1 MGKIRGLQNKSI
13 RTRLVLLFVILILVS
28 STVLGIISLQRA
40 ISMIIDSSEE
50 SLLVLAEDASKLVVS
65 RIGQQG
71 MALKMIAVNEDIE
84 TMNWDIQQ
92 QVLKTQLPNTN
103 FIDLAVVFP
112 DGTANYATG
121 TVSNL
126 GDRDYVKRA
135 FQGEQVISELLV
147 SKVTNEV
154 VLMYAHP
161 IRNNGKVVGVLVG
174 RRDGTVLSDMVS
186 DMGYGQTGYG
196 FMLSK
201 TGIIVANPDRESVL
215 NQFNVIEEGKD
226 NDSYSSI
233 GTFAQESIANKTGV
247 GYYNFEGV
255 DYIAG
260 YAPIEGTNWT
270 IFITS
275 SRSEVLNEI
284 PALAYF
290 IIIAFVI
297 ILIISI
303 AVIFFI
309 GNSITRPIIET
320 ANISK
325 RLADLDITEDIPE
338 TYLKKADEIGVLS
351 NSFQSMINN
360 LRDIVREINE
370 SADVLGTSS
379 EELTATSH
387 ESALSAGDVSKA
399 VEEIAKGASEQ
410 AANTETG
417 SIKTEQLGNSLIEN
431 SGFMNELKAESEKVN
446 VLVNDGLVVV
456 DSLSKITEDSNEA
469 MKEIQEVILK
479 THDSSNRISE
489 ASNVIASIAK
499 QTNLLALNASI
510 EAARAGE
517 AGKGFAVVADEIKKL
532 AEQSAESNAEISK
545 IVNELLINSEHAV
558 KTMDKVLE
566 IVKEQAEGMREN
578 KEKYISIAE
587 GAKVQLEAVDKSFN
601 VSKVMED
608 MRVEIIDTMQNL
620 AAIAEEN
627 SAATQEAS
635 ASMEEQ
641 LASIEEIARASEK
654 LTNLAQDLQ
663 TIINRFKI

>member
-1 MGKIRGLQNKSI
+1 M
-13 RTRLVLLFVILILVS
+13 
-28 STVLGIISLQRA
+28 
-40 ISMIIDSSEE
+40 
-50 SLLVLAEDASKLVVS
+50 
-65 RIGQQG
+65 
-71 MALKMIAVNEDIE
+71 
-84 TMNWDIQQ
+84 
-92 QVLKTQLPNTN
+92 
-103 FIDLAVVFP
+103 
-112 DGTANYATG
+112 
-121 TVSNL
+121 
-126 GDRDYVKRA
+126 
-135 FQGEQVISELLV
+135 
-147 SKVTNEV
+147 
-154 VLMYAHP
+154 
-161 IRNNGKVVGVLVG
+161 
-174 RRDGTVLSDMVS
+174 
-186 DMGYGQTGYG
+186 
-196 FMLSK
+196 
-201 TGIIVANPDRESVL
+201 
-215 NQFNVIEEGKD
+215 
-226 NDSYSSI
+226 
-233 GTFAQESIANKTGV
+233 
-247 GYYNFEGV
+247 
-255 DYIAG
+255 
-260 YAPIEGTNWT
+260 
-270 IFITS
+270 
-275 SRSEVLNEI
+275 
-284 PALAYF
+284 
-290 IIIAFVI
+290 
-297 ILIISI
+297 
-303 AVIFFI
+303 
-309 GNSITRPIIET
+309 
-320 ANISK
+320 
-325 RLADLDITEDIPE
+325 ADLDITEDIPE

-566 IVKEQAEGMREN
+566 IVKEQAEGMRDN

-608 MRVEIIDTMQNL
+608 MRW
-620 AAIAEEN
+620 
-627 SAATQEAS
+627 
-635 ASMEEQ
+635 
-641 LASIEEIARASEK
+641 K
-654 LTNLAQDLQ
+654 
-663 TIINRFKI
+663 